1 MTINPALDVQTAMRN
16 LLIAH
21 PGLTALIG
29 PASVYD
35 DVPQG
40 TGHPYVTIG
49 EIATSDWST
58 QTRRGHEHIV
68 TMHVWS
74 RHKGRKQ
81 VQSIIGE
88 IDSALDGAT
97 LTMTGHHMVNLS
109 VIFWTALRALD
120 SETYHGIVRARCVTE
135 PLI

>member
-1 MTINPALDVQTAMRN
+1 MTISPALDVQMALRD
-16 LLIAH
+16 LLVARAS
-21 PGLTALIG
+21 LTTMLGGAKI
-29 PASVYD
+29 YD

-40 TGHPYVTIG
+40 QTHPYVTIA
-49 EIATSDWST
+49 EITTSDWST
-58 QTRRGHEHIV
+58 QTRRGYEHII

-88 IDSALDGAT
+88 IDAGLDGAT
-97 LTMTGHHMVNLS
+97 LAMTSHHMVNLS
-109 VIFWTALRALD
+109 VVFWTALRALD
-120 SETYHGIVRARCVTE
+120 GETYHGIVRARCVTE